1 MGLGS
6 FFGKLV
12 GSGVNELAT
21 GVMDG
26 IDRFIETPDEKRA
39 ADIIRKKIAMEPDK
53 WQIEINKIEAQHRTL
68 FVAGW
73 RPAIGWICASS
84 LAWGWIVG
92 PTLQFFFPGRTMPEI
107 NTAEAISLVMAL
119 LGMSA
124 IRAYEKKVG
133 VS

>member
-1 MGLGS
+1 MGLGK
-6 FFGKLV
+6 FLGKLV

-39 ADIIRKKIAMEPDK
+39 ANIIRKKIAMEPDK

-73 RPAIGWICASS
+73 RPAVGWICAIA
-84 LAWGWIVG
+84 LAWGWIIG
-92 PTLQFFFPGRTMPEI
+92 PTLQFFFPERTMP
-107 NTAEAISLVMAL
+107 AIETGQAIALVMTM
-119 LGMSA
+119 LGMGG
-124 IRAYEKKVG
+124 IRTYEKKVG